1 MVVNLLVPGSPES
14 YRIHHHLENDTLT
27 LRLLQEVLHN
37 LWQQQF
43 PGQPAPQHFDFLWER
58 GDRKVLLYVFA
69 HELPTPMFFGKSSD
83 DKSVAKRL
91 HQEAAVLNKL
101 KKLDQYLSKTTP
113 LPLYCSTVKNQT
125 ILLEQMI
132 DGDPLSNLIKPYSV
146 NVLRSESEDH
156 FHWVTE
162 WTIQLHQKTTV
173 EVFQLDAQ
181 RWKEFFVER
190 CRQFNQDWGINTDAR
205 KWEVINTWLE
215 KCGGLPL
222 PQVID
227 HGDLTPHQIL
237 VSNDDYNVID
247 WELSPFLGLP
257 CHDLINFFVH
267 YNALMQQREQFIER
281 NLKDDDITDLFFYQD
296 TDNLFVEYIRR
307 YLVEMEIHPYFLI
320 PILYVRYP
328 KISLNESVCE
338 KIVEILS
345 V

>member
-14 YRIHHHLENDTLT
+14 YRIHYHLEDDTLT

-43 PGQPAPQHFDFLWER
+43 PGQAAPQHFDFLWER
-58 GDRKVLLYVFA
+58 SDRKVLLYVFA
-69 HELPTPMFFGKSSD
+69 DELPTPVFFGKSSD
-83 DKSVAKRL
+83 DNSVAKRL
-91 HQEAAVLNKL
+91 HQEAIVLTKL
-101 KKLDQYLSKTTP
+101 KELDQYLSETIP
-113 LPLYCSTVKNQT
+113 QPLYCSTVRNQT
-125 ILLEQMI
+125 ILFEEMI
-132 DGDPLSNLIKPYSV
+132 YGDPLSNLITPYSI
-146 NVLRSESEDH
+146 NTSRRESEDH

-181 RWKEFFVER
+181 RWKDFFVEC
-190 CRQFNQDWGINTDAR
+190 CRQFNQDWGITTDAR

-215 KCGGLPL
+215 KCDGLPL
-222 PQVID
+222 PKVID

-237 VSNDDYNVID
+237 VSNNGYNVID

-257 CHDLINFFVH
+257 FHDLINFFVH
-267 YNALMQQREQFIER
+267 YNALMQKREKFIER
-281 NLKDDDITDLFFYQD
+281 DLKDDDITDLFFYQD

-307 YLVEMEIHPYFLI
+307 YLVEMEIHPYFII

-328 KISLNESVCE
+328 RISLNESVCE